1 MKLLYNLSIRCYYAV
16 IWILHFFHTK
26 ANSFINGRKNQ
37 WKIINP
43 IETNEKVYWFH
54 CASLGEFDQ
63 GIPVMNELKAKFP
76 NSIIVI
82 TFFSPSGMDHFHK
95 RKHSADYVYYLPIDT
110 PLNAKRFIERINP
123 TAIFFIKY
131 EFWLNYIFEAKKRN
145 IPLYSISCILR
156 PNQIYFKNYGNYF
169 KKGLQAFTHF
179 FVQNEETKILLN
191 KINIENVT
199 ITGDTRFDKVI
210 ENKKLVQ
217 QDEIIESFLD
227 EQKAIIL
234 GSSWFV
240 EEELFLEYYTK
251 TNSFEK
257 VIIAPHDISE
267 NHLISIEKLFPNQI
281 IRYSKYTN
289 EKNKNILLIDSIGK
303 LANAYSYGKFAFI
316 GGGFT
321 GKLHNTLEPIVF
333 GLPVIFGPKH
343 SKFPE
348 AAKFIDEGIGY
359 EINNSSELKD
369 AIQTINI
376 NLHQLKIICSESI
389 ANSAGAAS
397 KIIQS
402 LYN

>member
-1 MKLLYNLSIRCYYAV
+1 MKLLYNISNIGYYLIIKIAQ
-16 IWILHFFHTK
+16 LFNK
-26 ANSFINGRKNQ
+26 KGKLFINGRKNQ
-37 WKIINP
+37 WKIITSLQ
-43 IETNEKVYWFH
+43 TNEKVYWFH

-63 GIPVMNELKAKFP
+63 GIPVMNELKRKFP
-76 NSIIVI
+76 KSIIVV
-82 TFFSPSGMDHFHK
+82 TFFSPSGMENYHK
-95 RKHSADYVYYLPIDT
+95 RKHSADYFYYLPIDT
-110 PLNAKRFIERINP
+110 PINAKRFIERINP

-179 FVQNEETKILLN
+179 FVQNEETKKLLN
-191 KINIENVT
+191 NININNVT

-227 EQKAIIL
+227 KQKAIIL
-234 GSSWFV
+234 GSSWLV

-251 TNSFEK
+251 NSSDK

-267 NHLISIEKLFPNQI
+267 NHLLTIEKLFQNQI

-289 EKNKNILLIDSIGK
+289 TTDKNILLIDSIGK
-303 LANAYSYGKFAFI
+303 LANAYSYGKIAFI

-348 AAKFIDEGIGY
+348 AEKFIYEGIGF
-359 EINNSSELKD
+359 EINSSSDLKD
-369 AIQTINI
+369 AIQKINN
-376 NLHQLKIICSESI
+376 NLDQLQIICSESI